1 MKVDQEGKSWLQHP
15 VFWAVSLFIILI
27 LLAQLRVQ
35 FPSHAGTEKADDRY
49 SDLQNFSKVLNL
61 IQQYYVEES
70 DMKRLIYGA
79 IKGMLRELDPHSSF
93 MTPEMYK
100 EFKSETAGR
109 FGGLGVEIAVQ
120 NGLLTVISPIEDTPA
135 YHAGVKAG
143 DKIVGIDGVSTK
155 GLSLA
160 EASILM
166 KGKIGQKITL
176 SIAREGQD
184 NPIDIPIVRG
194 NVVVKSVKATDME
207 DGYLYVKLT
216 SFIENTS
223 DDLREVLAD
232 YVKKHGKIAGLLMD
246 LRRNPG
252 GLLDQAVK
260 VSDLFLKEG
269 VIVSTI
275 GRNKAEKEVISAS
288 KNAVYTN
295 FPIII
300 LVNEYSAS
308 ASEIVSGAL
317 QDNNRAIIAG
327 EKTFGKGSVQS
338 VIELNDGS
346 GLKLTV
352 ARYFTPKG
360 ISIQAEGITP
370 DIEIEEADADHF
382 QKSFIPKQKSTR
394 EKDLDGHLKND
405 REKLMESQKRMGD
418 ASSKWWKDFAI
429 KKDDRDSPGDKLR
442 KNDYQIYQALNYL
455 KTWKTFEKTTVK

>member
-1 MKVDQEGKSWLQHP
+1 
-15 VFWAVSLFIILI
+15 
-27 LLAQLRVQ
+27 
-35 FPSHAGTEKADDRY
+35 
-49 SDLQNFSKVLNL
+49 
-61 IQQYYVEES
+61 
-70 DMKRLIYGA
+70 
-79 IKGMLRELDPHSSF
+79 
-93 MTPEMYK
+93 
-100 EFKSETAGR
+100 
-109 FGGLGVEIAVQ
+109 
-120 NGLLTVISPIEDTPA
+120 
-135 YHAGVKAG
+135 
-143 DKIVGIDGVSTK
+143 
-155 GLSLA
+155 
-160 EASILM
+160 
-166 KGKIGQKITL
+166 
-176 SIAREGQD
+176 
-184 NPIDIPIVRG
+184 
-194 NVVVKSVKATDME
+194 
-207 DGYLYVKLT
+207 
-216 SFIENTS
+216 
-223 DDLREVLAD
+223 
-232 YVKKHGKIAGLLMD
+232 
-246 LRRNPG
+246 
-252 GLLDQAVK
+252 
-260 VSDLFLKEG
+260 SDLFLKEG

-288 KNAVYTN
+288 KNAIYTN

-360 ISIQAEGITP
+360 VSIQAEGITP

-418 ASSKWWKDFAI
+418 ASSKWWKDFAV

-442 KNDYQIYQALNYL
+442 KSDYQIYQALNYL

>member
-1 MKVDQEGKSWLQHP
+1 MKYIALMISFH
-15 VFWAVSLFIILI
+15 
-27 LLAQLRVQ
+27 LLATVNYGQISLTLEDAVKTAIENNFNIRI
-35 FPSHAGTEKADDRY
+35 A
-49 SDLQNFSKVLNL
+49 QNNAV
-61 IQQYYVEES
+61 IQGVNNT
-70 DMKRLIYGA
+70 RGNA
-79 IKGMLRELDPHSSF
+79 GMLPDVALNFGQTFNINNTKQEL
-93 MTPEMYK
+93 
-100 EFKSETAGR
+100 ANG
-109 FGGLGVEIAVQ
+109 EIRQGNGAQSRNLNANVQ
-120 NGLLTVISPIEDTPA
+120 ANWTVFDGMRMFVTKDRLEQIENF
-135 YHAGVKAG
+135 
-143 DKIVGIDGVSTK
+143 
-155 GLSLA
+155 
-160 EASILM
+160 
-166 KGKIGQKITL
+166 GKINLQL
-176 SIAREGQD
+176 Q
-184 NPIDIPIVRG
+184 
-194 NVVVKSVKATDME
+194 
-207 DGYLYVKLT
+207 
-216 SFIENTS
+216 IENTIS
-223 DDLREVLAD
+223 DVMSTYYAIEHQMRRIETIHQAIGISRDRLALAKLKKEGMTALVL
-232 YVKKHGKIAGLLMD
+232 D

-260 VSDLFLKEG
+260 GSDLFLKEG

-418 ASSKWWKDFAI
+418 ASSKWWKDFAV

-442 KNDYQIYQALNYL
+442 KSDYQIYQALNYL
-455 KTWKTFEKTTVK
+455 KTWKTFEKTTVN